1 MVELVDTSDSKSDK
15 DNLLQVQILF
25 RISFLI
31 LNKDYS
37 FIKFIMIIIVL
48 GIVLCVAYLT
58 LLERKLMGSMQR
70 RIGPNKV
77 GYLGL
82 LQPIADG
89 VKLILK
95 ESIFGLESNKILFV
109 LAPFITFYL
118 ALANWL
124 FIPLDVNL
132 SYSDIQGAGILLL
145 IAITELG
152 IFGVLY
158 AGWAANS
165 KYSLIG
171 SLRSTAQMISYSIT

>member
-1 MVELVDTSDSKSDK
+1 
-15 DNLLQVQILF
+15 
-25 RISFLI
+25 
-31 LNKDYS
+31 
-37 FIKFIMIIIVL
+37 MIIIVL

-124 FIPLDVNL
+124 FIPLDINL
-132 SYSDIQGAGILLL
+132 SYSDIKGAGILLL

>member
-1 MVELVDTSDSKSDK
+1 
-15 DNLLQVQILF
+15 
-25 RISFLI
+25 
-31 LNKDYS
+31 
-37 FIKFIMIIIVL
+37 MIIIVL
-48 GIVLCVAYLT
+48 GIILCVAYLT

-132 SYSDIQGAGILLL
+132 SYSDINGAGILLL